1 MKHKI
6 NVPEG
11 CKVMTVEVI
20 NDRIVLQVEKEE
32 KNKLNDDFMF
42 KENEILFC
50 RNSETAWIAIFNK
63 CKDKCSFYA
72 KVVYVVGTEDLAE
85 NEWCFY
91 GKMVRLATD
100 SEKQLLF
107 DKLKEKCLMFD
118 GENIV
123 RWRSNVRC
131 DFYYLS
137 GDSMVMNAVECGHNW
152 QDNAYKSGNYFP
164 TRELAEA
171 FQKVY
176 IESLNN
182 FHKNL

>member
-1 MKHKI
+1 MKHEI

-11 CKVMTVEVI
+11 CKVISVETTDEMV
-20 NDRIVLQVEKEE
+20 VVKFEKEE
-32 KNKLNDDFMF
+32 SSF

-50 RNSETAWIAIFNK
+50 KNSETKWIAIFDK
-63 CKDKCSFYA
+63 CKDKHSFYA
-72 KVVYVVGTEDLAE
+72 KCVYVIGTEDLAT
-85 NEWCFY
+85 NEWSFY
-91 GKMVRLATD
+91 GSMLRLATEL
-100 SEKQLLF
+100 EKQLLF

-137 GDSMVMNAVECGHNW
+137 GNSMVMNAVECGHNS

-164 TRELAEA
+164 TREMAES
-171 FQKVY
+171 FQKQY
-176 IESLNN
+176 IELLNN